1 MGIQIQNLQIVTYSH
16 AIKILHDCKTAFLK
30 KIIIKQKLVENLLII
45 TVYVRLVDKQTLK
58 VTKGNYK
65 TI

>member
-1 MGIQIQNLQIVTYSH
+1 MIVKQH
-16 AIKILHDCKTAFLK
+16 FFKK
-30 KIIIKQKLVENLLII
+30 KITKQKLVENLLII